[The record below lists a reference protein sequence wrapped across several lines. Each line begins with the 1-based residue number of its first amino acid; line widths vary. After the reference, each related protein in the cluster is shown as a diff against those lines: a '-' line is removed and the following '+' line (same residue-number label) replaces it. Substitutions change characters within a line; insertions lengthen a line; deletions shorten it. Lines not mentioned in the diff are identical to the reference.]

1 MTVWRVRT
9 NGQIKWNGS
18 MVYLSESLRGEPV
31 GLMPV
36 DDRHWRIQ
44 FGPLSIGLLD
54 DHLGR
59 VTTTSTKVLP
69 MCPA

>member
-1 MTVWRVRT
+1 MGLVR
-9 NGQIKWNGS
+9 
-18 MVYLSESLRGEPV
+18 
-31 GLMPV
+31 V

-59 VTTTSTKVLP
+59 VISTPTKVLP
-69 MCPA
+69 MCPV

>member
-1 MTVWRVRT
+1 MGLVR
-9 NGQIKWNGS
+9 
-18 MVYLSESLRGEPV
+18 
-31 GLMPV
+31 V

-59 VTTTSTKVLP
+59 VISTPTKVLP
-69 MCPA
+69 MCPFLHAKVFFRGDGGWMGR